1 MSKDVPK
8 KDILEWLKFLE
19 DEEIKESKSHLIK
32 KSSIKLYQE
41 DINHSSIEESYKE
54 SNDIALYDN
63 NIYSLKALEEK
74 QRKEKSCLRKEV
86 SNKMNLNIKK
96 VEKLHLTHT
105 LKTARLLELEEYR
118 DKLLIA
124 HNSCLSHK
132 KIRSI
137 SSGKCNIDSSID
149 LHGYTIESAFY
160 MFEQFVTAAY
170 LNGQRLL
177 LVITGKGR
185 AKRCDLI
192 KNDTINGMIQ
202 EWVNIKSVKDKILYF
217 SHAAQHHGGSG
228 AFYIFLKRK
237 RR

>member
-1 MSKDVPK
+1 MSKDIPK

-19 DEEIKESKSHLIK
+19 DKEIKENKSHLIK
-32 KSSIKLYQE
+32 KSSIKSYKE
-41 DINHSSIEESYKE
+41 DIKHSSIEESYKW
-54 SNDIALYDN
+54 SNNIALCDN
-63 NIYSLKALEEK
+63 NICSLKELEEK
-74 QRKEKSCLRKEV
+74 QHKEKSCLRKEV
-86 SNKMNLNIKK
+86 SNKMNLNVKK
-96 VEKLHLTHT
+96 VENLHLTRA
-105 LKTARLLELEEYR
+105 LKTARLLEEYR

-202 EWVNIKSVKDKILYF
+202 EWVNIKSVKDEILYF
-217 SHAAQHHGGSG
+217 SHAARHHGGSG